1 MANCIV
7 INAECGG
14 CLARHMAER
23 KLIFDVRTSAQATH
37 GELIVADETGV
48 QNFGRVLCGGVCPLA
63 VDQYAKL
70 VERIRAGDHPAYGS
84 LTWDGRSRTVEITV
98 RFDDGNSSHTSAE
111 VMRARAERYL
121 ASLTPEEQSV
131 VNLQCEFRD
140 GAPVKATLRGGT
152 GLFSAA
158 RLRELAGRA

>member
-7 INAECGG
+7 IHPDCGK
-14 CLARHMAER
+14 CLAQRMAER
-23 KLIFDVRTSAQATH
+23 KLMFDIVTSERATR
-37 GELIVADETGV
+37 GELIVADDAGV

-63 VDQYAKL
+63 VDQYAKF
-70 VERIRAGDHPAYGS
+70 VERIRTGDHPAYGS

-98 RFDDGNSSHTSAE
+98 RFDDSNGSHTSAE

-140 GAPVKATLRGGT
+140 YAPVKATLRGGT